1 MGNLTNDKVSPLT
14 ADCNG
19 SLNNLKKANPV
30 VVFFAL
36 GRLLSWRLCS
46 QRVLISNPPTL
57 SELSHVKVLMN
68 SSTSQ
73 LSKQALAGAKVD
85 PATEVK
91 LAKKGAPD
99 GAANLMPPPTT
110 ALRPSAGRRSMG
122 DALSASSATPVQPEY
137 ASRRPV
143 TTPLTALVGAT
154 TVTPGTNFKPSSL
167 SSAGGVVQTPA
178 AHTRGFDA
186 VERSMNGTSSIVS
199 ILDPSKH
206 NIVAQSDAGISDE
219 PFNELLTASP
229 GTALAADILAT
240 AIREAPTEASPGTED
255 LDPHG
260 VSTGHVN
267 GDEGNKGELYSRF
280 SAAATPVSAKSKGSA
295 ASAKKTSTPTAGT
308 KRKGKQLGSEDE
320 EKIRSTVGP
329 GVASYGCAS
338 GLNLDT
344 KGVGALYSILIPP
357 AKKRKA
363 RRWLTDDQKMF
374 VCGIGGC
381 ARSYGSASS
390 LCAHKRAHHPGWKED
405 RKRQLEA
412 QVQSNA
418 IFDGD
423 NRNAVGEDEGTEQ
436 AEGEDK
442 EEEDDEDEE
451 GGDVAGRAARREGAA
466 ALDAVA
472 RCTLSG
478 AWVESLAADTHG
490 RLGALRRSRQR
501 VQRGLRDARAASAKA
516 PPPDM
521 GGDVLGGSAKIAASA
536 AESIASAAAARLLQ
550 QMEAALEA
558 ESERLQGWLGKLES
572 IAELRMKTGKVIG
585 FSHEER
591 KVLNSGEL
599 EAMMVAEQTANA
611 IASAACLTD

>member
-1 MGNLTNDKVSPLT
+1 MSQLT
-14 ADCNG
+14 ADGNG

-91 LAKKGAPD
+91 LATKGAPD

-110 ALRPSAGRRSMG
+110 ALRPYAGRRTIG
-122 DALSASSATPVQPEY
+122 DALYATSSTPVQPEY

-178 AHTRGFDA
+178 AHTRGFDT

-240 AIREAPTEASPGTED
+240 AIRGAPTEASPGTED

-260 VSTGHVN
+260 VSRVMN
-267 GDEGNKGELYSRF
+267 GDEGNMGELYSRF

-295 ASAKKTSTPTAGT
+295 ASSKKTSAPT
-308 KRKGKQLGSEDE
+308 S
-320 EKIRSTVGP
+320 
-329 GVASYGCAS
+329 
-338 GLNLDT
+338 
-344 KGVGALYSILIPP
+344 
-357 AKKRKA
+357 
-363 RRWLTDDQKMF
+363 
-374 VCGIGGC
+374 
-381 ARSYGSASS
+381 
-390 LCAHKRAHHPGWKED
+390 
-405 RKRQLEA
+405 
-412 QVQSNA
+412 
-418 IFDGD
+418 
-423 NRNAVGEDEGTEQ
+423 
-436 AEGEDK
+436 
-442 EEEDDEDEE
+442 
-451 GGDVAGRAARREGAA
+451 
-466 ALDAVA
+466 
-472 RCTLSG
+472 
-478 AWVESLAADTHG
+478 
-490 RLGALRRSRQR
+490 
-501 VQRGLRDARAASAKA
+501 
-516 PPPDM
+516 
-521 GGDVLGGSAKIAASA
+521 
-536 AESIASAAAARLLQ
+536 
-550 QMEAALEA
+550 
-558 ESERLQGWLGKLES
+558 
-572 IAELRMKTGKVIG
+572 
-585 FSHEER
+585 
-591 KVLNSGEL
+591 
-599 EAMMVAEQTANA
+599 
-611 IASAACLTD
+611 